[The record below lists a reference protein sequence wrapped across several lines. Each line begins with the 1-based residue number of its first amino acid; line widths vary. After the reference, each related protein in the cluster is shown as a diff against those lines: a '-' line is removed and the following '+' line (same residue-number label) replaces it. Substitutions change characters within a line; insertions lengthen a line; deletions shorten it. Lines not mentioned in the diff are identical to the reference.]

1 MRLSLDAQIELMAWA
16 DGEVPDDVRDRVAQ
30 LLEGS
35 DDARQFVE
43 GLRTSHVGEWTRE
56 GVLTRLAAV
65 PPITD
70 SVMTR
75 IEMNPT
81 AMSTLP
87 SLRRRAHRQRVRAFA
102 ISITTGLAVAAG
114 LTLYFRSD
122 LGRSVVLSPVG
133 QQVAS
138 SAPSVELATEPGA
151 KPVAGVARGVEVN
164 DIDAVSH
171 AISVFEI
178 PLGAAAANAAKSTR
192 PSSVVIWIDED
203 RDRNPR

>member
-43 GLRTSHVGEWTRE
+43 GLRTSHVGE
-56 GVLTRLAAV
+56 
-65 PPITD
+65 
-70 SVMTR
+70 
-75 IEMNPT
+75 
-81 AMSTLP
+81 STLP